1 MIQLLYSVSYVAF
14 SDNSLTTNP
23 IVGRTDSIASHGT
36 THLYPDLTSPD
47 AFFNATRSAR
57 APSQPLN
64 HSRSQA
70 LNDETSTPM
79 ATTECTSL
87 NIAPSG
93 GATVPTSNSCSPSCS
108 PCPKVLW
115 SLLRDHIIKTLK
127 LKVRRPSSAKSWPL
141 PKFAL
146 TKAFN
151 CGGQTKMAY
160 GPVMWDLRMD
170 WQFSGYTLWT
180 RSCVA
185 MLEEMFMSRYWLGDY
200 PQLPSGIAR
209 KKVKTI
215 IRIHLMFLKK
225 VFQNYA
231 AQKH

>member
-1 MIQLLYSVSYVAF
+1 
-14 SDNSLTTNP
+14 
-23 IVGRTDSIASHGT
+23 
-36 THLYPDLTSPD
+36 
-47 AFFNATRSAR
+47 
-57 APSQPLN
+57 
-64 HSRSQA
+64 
-70 LNDETSTPM
+70 
-79 ATTECTSL
+79 
-87 NIAPSG
+87 
-93 GATVPTSNSCSPSCS
+93 
-108 PCPKVLW
+108 
-115 SLLRDHIIKTLK
+115 
-127 LKVRRPSSAKSWPL
+127 
-141 PKFAL
+141 
-146 TKAFN
+146 
-151 CGGQTKMAY
+151 MAY